1 MTALRPGARI
11 GAGSGARTVARV
23 SALDDRELPGMWRL
37 LDADP
42 IVNAVVAARLRAA
55 GSLQPRRLGGTVFGV
70 RDGRAAEV
78 SSAAYSGGNLIPI
91 GRERSDL
98 AALARAVAGRP
109 RVCTSIVGRCDA
121 VAALWQV
128 LAPGWGPPR
137 AVRREQPLLVL
148 DGPVRVEGDA
158 AVRVARPADLDRYL
172 AAASAMFTEELGV
185 SPHLAPGTSPFRTR
199 ILDLIAAGRA
209 FASFDFRGQVIFK
222 ADLGAVSAHTCQVQ
236 GVWVRPDLRGRGIGT
251 ASLATVLR
259 HALELAP
266 TVSLYVNDY
275 NLAGRRVYAKL
286 GMRQHATLS
295 TVLL

>member
-1 MTALRPGARI
+1 M
-11 GAGSGARTVARV
+11 SV
-23 SALDDRELPGMWRL
+23 LDDRDLPAVWRL

-42 IVNAVVAARLRAA
+42 IVNAVVAARLKAA
-55 GSLQPRRLGGTVFGV
+55 GSLQARRLGGAVLGAREGRHV
-70 RDGRAAEV
+70 R
-78 SSAAYSGGNLIPI
+78 SAVYSGGNLIPVR
-91 GRERSDL
+91 GDNEGSDWT
-98 AALARAVAGRP
+98 ALANAVAARP
-109 RVCTSIVGRCDA
+109 RVCTSIVGRHDA
-121 VAALWQV
+121 VAALWHV
-128 LAPGWGPPR
+128 LAPHWPAPR
-137 AVRREQPLLVL
+137 AIRREQPLLVL
-148 DGPVRVEGDA
+148 DRPVPLAGDA
-158 AVRVARPADLDRYL
+158 AVRAARPSDLDRYL

-199 ILDLIAAGRA
+199 IDDLIAAGRA

-251 ASLATVLR
+251 AALATVLR
-259 HALELAP
+259 HGLELAP
-266 TVSLYVNDY
+266 TVSLYVNDF

>member
-1 MTALRPGARI
+1 M
-11 GAGSGARTVARV
+11 VV
-23 SALDDRELPGMWRL
+23 LDDRDLPAAWRL

-42 IVNAVVAARLRAA
+42 IVNAVVAARLKAA
-55 GSLQPRRLGGTVFGV
+55 GSLQPRRLGGAVLGTRRGQHL
-70 RDGRAAEV
+70 
-78 SSAAYSGGNLIPI
+78 SAAVYSGGNLIPVR
-91 GRERSDL
+91 GSEVGGDW
-98 AALARAVAGRP
+98 AALAGAVGARP
-109 RVCTSIVGRCDA
+109 RVATSIVGRDDA

-128 LAPGWGPPR
+128 LAPRWPAPR
-137 AVRREQPLLVL
+137 AIRREQPLLVL
-148 DGPVRVEGDA
+148 DGRVPVEGDA
-158 AVRVARPADLDRYL
+158 TVRAARPSDLDRYL

-185 SPHLAPGTSPFRTR
+185 SPHLAPGTSPFRSR
-199 ILDLIAAGRA
+199 IHDLIGAGRA

-251 ASLATVLR
+251 AALATVLR

-266 TVSLYVNDY
+266 TVSLYVNDF

-286 GMRQHATLS
+286 GMRRHATLS